1 MALPYRWIFPLA
13 VLAAAPVLS
22 GCGGGGYHHPAQA
35 GDVRQAHDNATATR
49 VRQALAADVRIGAD
63 SLTVTV
69 GDGVVSLGGTPRDLR
84 ARDLALQT
92 AGRVPGVRRVVNN
105 MVFN

>member
-1 MALPYRWIFPLA
+1 MPQPCRWIFSLA
-13 VLAAAPVLS
+13 VLAAASMLS
-22 GCGGGGYHHPAQA
+22 GCGGGAYHHPVYPADA
-35 GDVRQAHDNATATR
+35 RQAHDSATATR
-49 VRQALAADVRIGAD
+49 VRQALAADVRIGAE

-92 AGRVPGVRRVVNN
+92 ASRVPGVRRVVNN